1 MDTMSKKASKRC
13 TTSCSVKKSV
23 TFPRAGLLRAGQRR
37 RKTGGHVIS
46 AVGLAEKP
54 GGIAIPAVGPAE
66 KTGGLTRLAVG
77 PAEKIRRTRH
87 TGSRACRKNRRAH
100 QIGSRACRKDPAGTP
115 GTSCGHAKI
124 AALSMPRP
132 GLLSTAGSGLHD
144 PLFSQMALRHSFRW
158 PWGIFRMAPKV
169 FGWP

>member
-13 TTSCSVKKSV
+13 TTSCSVKKIRDVSAG
-23 TFPRAGLLRAGQRR
+23 RAAAGGAEAPKNRRACHIGSLAC
-37 RKTGGHVIS
+37 RKT
-46 AVGLAEKP
+46 
-54 GGIAIPAVGPAE
+54 
-66 KTGGLTRLAVG
+66 
-77 PAEKIRRTRH
+77 RRDCH
-87 TGSRACRKNRRAH
+87 TGSQACRKNRRAH

-144 PLFSQMALRHSFRW
+144 PLFSQMALRHSFKW